1 MTASPAPHRP
11 DCPDCAGNG
20 AADPAPRL
28 ARRSLLAALGA
39 APATALLAGCGGGSS
54 DGGAG
59 EVATVDYEQGSAA
72 LEVEL
77 GPEIDGVPYPEGY
90 VGPRARESEPFG
102 DGSTTF
108 TITTRAL
115 ENFDP
120 ATNTFSAYLE
130 ERTGVKVAYSTVPRG
145 DEGAPK
151 VNAILAGGDLPDALM
166 LGPEWMGGFTRS
178 ELFVYG
184 QQGLFRP
191 LDELI
196 DRLAPQLAE
205 VFEQNPDF
213 RAAWTAP
220 DGAMYAFPSVNQ
232 CYHCRS
238 SASRTWVHQPS
249 LEAAGLS
256 EQPATIEEFE
266 QMLRGMKQAVPGIA
280 PLSGHKDDLP
290 LALVTAAH
298 LDAGVEKLR
307 RDGDTI
313 VYTPLDEGMREVYST
328 MARWAKDGLVDPN
341 AFTQT
346 NDQLIRMA
354 MDTAGSR
361 VGVVQGVSPGSFST
375 VEYEKPDAR
384 FREFTPLRPFTGP
397 GGTAVIPWNDAPGA
411 GSVGLVIPA
420 STEDPETLVRWA
432 DFQLSLLSTLSMRL
446 GPQDEAWTWA
456 GKGDTGIDE
465 RPALYKKVER
475 EGEAPDNETW
485 EEHGV
490 FNLGMDVRHGE
501 AVNEA
506 NSIEPGIYRAGVT
519 YEEFRSP
526 AESLFVMPY
535 FDQSQAAE
543 VGELRTNLD
552 AAYVQG
558 AVAMCLGTTD
568 AGSDADWDAYVSTL
582 NAAGAERYLEV
593 LAEADAARA

>member
-1 MTASPAPHRP
+1 MNTASAP
-11 DCPDCAGNG
+11 DCPTCAESSTSARPGR
-20 AADPAPRL
+20 RL
-28 ARRSLLAALGA
+28 ARRSLLAGLGA
-39 APATALLAGCGGGSS
+39 APAAALLASCSDGSS
-54 DGGAG
+54 EGGTADVPQV
-59 EVATVDYEQGSAA
+59 EYQQGSAK

-90 VGPRARESEPFG
+90 VGPKARESEPFA
-102 DGSTTF
+102 DGSRTF
-108 TITTRAL
+108 TITTRAV

-120 ATNTFSAYLE
+120 NTNVFSAYLE
-130 ERTGVKVAYSTVPRG
+130 EKTGVKVEYSTVPRG

-166 LGPEWMGGFTRS
+166 LGPEWMGGFTKS
-178 ELFVYG
+178 ELYVYG

-238 SASRTWVHQPS
+238 SHARTWVHTPS
-249 LEAAGLS
+249 MEAAGFS
-256 EQPATIEEFE
+256 EQPSTIEEFE
-266 QMLRGMKQAVPGIA
+266 AMLRGMKQANPEIA
-280 PLSGHKDDLP
+280 PLTGHKDDLP
-290 LALVTAAH
+290 LALVSAAF
-298 LDAGVEKLR
+298 LDIGIEKLR

-313 VYTPLDEGMREVYST
+313 VYTPLDEKMREVFAT
-328 MARWAKDGLVDPN
+328 MARWSKDGLVDPN
-341 AFTQT
+341 AFTQN
-346 NDQLIRMA
+346 NDQLIRLA
-354 MDTAGSR
+354 MNASGSR

-384 FREFTPLRPFTGP
+384 FREFTTLRPFTGP
-397 GGTAVIPWNDAPGA
+397 GGTAIIPWNDVPGA

-420 STEDPETLVRWA
+420 STEDPETLIRWA

-446 GPQDEAWTWA
+446 GPQDERWRWA
-456 GKGDTGIDE
+456 EPGDTGIDD
-465 RPALYKKVER
+465 RPALYKKIEL
-475 EGEAPDNETW
+475 EGETPDNQTW

-501 AVNEA
+501 SVNEA
-506 NSIEPGIYRAGVT
+506 NSIEPGIYRAGRT
-519 YEEFRSP
+519 YEEFRAP
-526 AESLFVMPY
+526 QEALFVMPY
-535 FDQSQAAE
+535 FDSSQAAE

-552 AAYVQG
+552 STYVQN
-558 AVAMCLGTTD
+558 AVAMCLGTKD
-568 AGSDADWDAYVSTL
+568 AESDADWDAYVAAL
-582 NAAGAERYLEV
+582 NAAGAERYVEILT
-593 LAEADAARA
+593 EADAASL